1 MFTCSSQP
9 CMNGG
14 TCFENANAQGYV
26 CSCMVGWTGDN
37 CQTRKF
43 NPTWIINTKTS
54 FICDLPNS
62 LRHNTLKG

>member
-1 MFTCSSQP
+1 
-9 CMNGG
+9 MNGG

-43 NPTWIINTKTS
+43 NPTWIINAKAS
-54 FICDLPNS
+54 IFYL
-62 LRHNTLKG
+62 